1 MAGLCLHSLLVSFK
15 VHFHIFQLC
24 SEGSHVNAGRGAGA
38 SLKANNHSQY
48 HEE

>member
-1 MAGLCLHSLLVSFK
+1 MAGPCLYSLLVSFK
-15 VHFHIFQLC
+15 VLFHIFQLC
-24 SEGSHVNAGRGAGA
+24 SEGSQFNAGRGAGA